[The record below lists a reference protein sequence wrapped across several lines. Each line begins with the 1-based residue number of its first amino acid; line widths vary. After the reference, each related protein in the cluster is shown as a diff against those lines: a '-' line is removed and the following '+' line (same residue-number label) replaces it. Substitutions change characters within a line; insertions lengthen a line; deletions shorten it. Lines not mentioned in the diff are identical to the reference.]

1 MFTKIFRLAVD
12 FVVTLLVWTYYF
24 GAFFFF
30 FSPAYGAAALFAA
43 DREAAFQNLNCMYYR
58 CFFAYLKLLM
68 PRLSISIVPEV
79 LSIRSSI
86 IISNHLSFLDPILLI
101 SLFRRHKTIVKS
113 AYFTF
118 PCFGWILK
126 NAGYISPSLGQGSD
140 DAPDL
145 MEQVKAM
152 RAYLASGGNLFIF
165 PEGTR
170 SRTGAI
176 GPFEKG
182 AFTIAKLCRAPVS
195 VLRIENTHRVYPPDS
210 FFFNTSEKVDIR
222 ISLAGSIEPAPG
234 NDTISISDMM
244 RQARA
249 LLEGKR
255 QETV

>member
-1 MFTKIFRLAVD
+1 MPRKTTRTAVD
-12 FVVTLLVWTYYF
+12 LLITLLLWAYYF
-24 GAFFFF
+24 AAFVFFF
-30 FSPAYGAAALFAA
+30 FSAYGAAALFAP
-43 DREAAFQNLNCMYYR
+43 DRERAFQNLNCIFYR

-68 PRLSISIVPEV
+68 PGVTISIVPEV
-79 LSIRSSI
+79 YAVRSSI
-86 IISNHLSFLDPILLI
+86 VIANHLSFLDPILLL
-101 SLFRRHKTIVKS
+101 SLFRQHKTIVRSDFFKVPIFGWVLKS
-113 AYFTF
+113 A
-118 PCFGWILK
+118 
-126 NAGYISPSLGQGSD
+126 GYLSPSLAQDS

-145 MEQVKAM
+145 MEHVKAM

-170 SRTGAI
+170 SRSGAV

-182 AFTIAKLCRAPVS
+182 AFTIAKLCSAPIR
-195 VLRIENTHRVYPPDS
+195 VLRIENTHRVYPPDG
-210 FFFNTSEKVDIR
+210 FFFKTGETVEIR